1 MSFNL
6 KKGDVVTVWVNQ
18 VMYPGVVT
26 FADSYLVELDSV
38 QYEGLKYKVR
48 TDSITALT
56 IDSNADTM
64 EKLNAQKKAFEEK
77 QRAAAEAMREE
88 ANQLASGAD

>member
-6 KKGDVVTVWVNQ
+6 KNGDVVTLWVNQ

-26 FADSYLVELDSV
+26 FADSYVVELDSV

-56 IDSNADTM
+56 IDTNADTK
-64 EKLNAQKKAFEEK
+64 EKLEEQKRAFAEK
-77 QRAAAEAMREE
+77 QKAAADAMREE
-88 ANQLASGAD
+88 ANQLANGAD